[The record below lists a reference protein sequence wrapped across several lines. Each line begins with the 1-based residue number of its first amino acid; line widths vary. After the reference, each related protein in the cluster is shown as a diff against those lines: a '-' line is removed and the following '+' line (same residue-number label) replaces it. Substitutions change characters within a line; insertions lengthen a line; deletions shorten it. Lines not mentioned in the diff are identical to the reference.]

1 MNKPF
6 LGMNDSSPFNCAEL
20 KQDEPGVFELFH
32 EIGGD
37 SLPLRIDNEV
47 SRVYK
52 FVVIMQG

>member
-1 MNKPF
+1 
-6 LGMNDSSPFNCAEL
+6 MNDSSPFNCTEL

-37 SLPLRIDNEV
+37 SLPRRIDNEV
-47 SRVYK
+47 SKVYK